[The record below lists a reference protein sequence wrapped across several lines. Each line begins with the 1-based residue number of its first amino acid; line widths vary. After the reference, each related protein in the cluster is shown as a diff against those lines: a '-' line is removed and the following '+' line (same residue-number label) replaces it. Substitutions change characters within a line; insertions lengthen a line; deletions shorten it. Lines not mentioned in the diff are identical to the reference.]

1 MHADSPHLDG
11 QYAAFG
17 LVTDGLDVID
27 KIASVK
33 TGALSYYVQD
43 VPREAVVIEA
53 IERCD

>member
-17 LVTDGLDVID
+17 CVTDGLDVID

-33 TGALSYYVQD
+33 TGSLNYYVQD
-43 VPREAVVIEA
+43 VPRDAVVIES
-53 IERCD
+53 IDVVD